1 MKKFKLLPIIL
12 IICVIF
18 SLSAPMALAL
28 DDPELDAQAAILVDL
43 DSGRVLYEKNMNEQR
58 SPASLTKVM
67 TALLVLE
74 AAERGEISLDDI
86 VTAPPDCWDGLEDD
100 SSNAGIMPGIQTT
113 VREYLCCALIASA
126 NEACNVL
133 ASYVSGSVSAFV
145 DLMNQRA
152 AELGC
157 ANTHFLDA
165 NGLHGE
171 GHYSTAYDLYLITK
185 EAARFPEFM
194 EICNTLSYQ
203 PQEPSIKGGEALV
216 NSNALLTSQSVYYRD
231 GYLYDGASGVKTG
244 FTQAAGYCLISTA
257 ERNGLS
263 VMAIVMGCDGWMN
276 ANIEEYRS
284 FSDSV
289 TLYDWVFNNFVQRQ
303 VLTTADPVLQVQVDM
318 AEGDGNLI
326 LYPEHD
332 INYLLPSDLDI
343 SQVQVAAAPIEEQ
356 YTAPIK
362 AGTVL
367 GRATITLDGEELG
380 SVNLVNNKAVELS
393 KGQFFMQRLKAVL
406 SNKWVIT
413 VFVVIL
419 VLAALYIMLVIRYRR
434 ARREYLRR
442 RRIAEQRRRERAER
456 YGDDCWNEGE

>member
-28 DDPELDAQAAILVDL
+28 DDPELNAKAAIVVDL
-43 DSGRVLYEKNMNEQR
+43 DSGRILYGKNIDEQR
-58 SPASLTKVM
+58 APASLTKVM
-67 TALLVLE
+67 TALLALE
-74 AAERGEISLDDI
+74 AVDNGQVSMDDR
-86 VTAPPDCWDGLEDD
+86 VTAQSDCRDGLEED
-100 SSNAGIMPGIQTT
+100 SSTSGILPGMETSL
-113 VREYLCCALIASA
+113 REYITCALVQSA
-126 NEACNVL
+126 NEACNVIGT
-133 ASYVSGSVSAFV
+133 YISGSTSAFV
-145 DLMNQRA
+145 ELMNQRA

-157 ANTHFLDA
+157 VNTHFA
-165 NGLHGE
+165 NTNGLPAE
-171 GHYSTAYDLYLITK
+171 GHYSSAYDLYLITL
-185 EAARFPEFM
+185 EAMKHPAFM
-194 EICNTLSYQ
+194 EICNLKTYQ
-203 PQEPSIKGGEALV
+203 PENTEINAGKV
-216 NSNALLTSQSVYYRD
+216 ITNSNSLLVANEAYGNYVYE
-231 GYLYDGASGVKTG
+231 GAAGVKTG

-276 ANIEEYRS
+276 ANIEEYKN
-284 FSDSV
+284 FSDSR

-456 YGDDCWNEGE
+456 YGDDYWNEGE

>member
-28 DDPELDAQAAILVDL
+28 DDPTLDAQAAILVDL

-74 AAERGEISLDDI
+74 AVENGQISMDDM
-86 VTAPPDCWDGLEDD
+86 VTAPPDCWDGLEED

-113 VREYLCCALIASA
+113 VREYLYCALIASA

-157 ANTHFLDA
+157 VNTHFLDP

-171 GHYSTAYDLYLITK
+171 GHYSSAYDMYLITR
-185 EAARFPEFM
+185 EAAKYPEFM
-194 EICNTLSYQ
+194 EICNTVSYQ
-203 PQEPSIKGGEALV
+203 PQEQSIKGGQALT
-216 NSNALLTSQSVYYRD
+216 NSNALLTSQSIYYRD
-231 GYLYDGASGVKTG
+231 GYLYEGASGVKTG
-244 FTQAAGYCLISTA
+244 YTRAAGYCLISTA
-257 ERNGLS
+257 DKYGVRVLA
-263 VMAIVMGCDGWMN
+263 VVMGCNGWLN

-289 TLYDWVFNNFVQRQ
+289 TLYNWVFNNFFRRP
-303 VLTTADPVLQVQVDM
+303 VLTTADPVLQVSVDL

-332 INYLLPSDLDI
+332 ISYLLPADLDI
-343 SQVQVAAAPIEEQ
+343 SQVQVAASPIEEQ
-356 YTAPIK
+356 LTAPIK

-367 GRATITLDGEELG
+367 GRATISLNGEELG
-380 SVNLVNNKAVELS
+380 SVNLVNNVSVELA
-393 KGQFFMQRLKAVL
+393 KGQFFMQRLKAVF
-406 SNKWVIT
+406 SNKWVII
-413 VFVVIL
+413 VFAVIL
-419 VLAALYIMLVIRYRR
+419 VLAVLYIMLVIRYRR

-442 RRIAEQRRRERAER
+442 KRIAEQRRRERES
-456 YGDDCWNEGE
+456 YGDDYWNEGE